1 MAEEISRL
9 TRLEVTVSQ
18 HAELLRRAVIAMEQ
32 QAVINERLAIH
43 LEEGKRV
50 WDEMESVERRVGD
63 LRGKLD
69 EAQTRLNELAN
80 VVHLVKK
87 LLWWLLPLAA
97 GLVVFLSKYWL
108 ADHGLL

>member
-9 TRLEVTVSQ
+9 TRLEVTVGQ
-18 HAELLRRAVIAMEQ
+18 HAELLRRAVTAIEQ

-50 WDEMESVERRVGD
+50 WDEMESVERRVGE

-69 EAQTRLNELAN
+69 EAQARLNELAH
-80 VVHLVKK
+80 VVLLVKK

-97 GLVVFLSKYWL
+97 GLVVFLGKYWL
-108 ADHGLL
+108 AGHGLL